1 MTDRGKPVG
10 RRAKW
15 SSPDGGGRPR
25 VGASSSELAERIEKL
40 ASLLAAFA
48 SETGAARREAA
59 RLRLHNE
66 ALQRRV
72 DELETHFELRD
83 VRSGDA

>member
-1 MTDRGKPVG
+1 MTDHRKPLG

-15 SSPDGGGRPR
+15 SSPDEGGRR
-25 VGASSSELAERIEKL
+25 QLGASSSELVERIEKL
-40 ASLLAAFA
+40 ASLLATFA
-48 SETGAARREAA
+48 RETGAAQREAA

-72 DELETHFELRD
+72 DELETRFELRD
-83 VRSGDA
+83 ARSEDA

>member
-1 MTDRGKPVG
+1 MTDRQKPLG

-15 SSPDGGGRPR
+15 SSPDGGGRPQLR
-25 VGASSSELAERIEKL
+25 ASSSELVERVEKL
-40 ASLLAAFA
+40 VSLRATFA

-66 ALQRRV
+66 TLQRRV

-83 VRSGDA
+83 ARSEDA